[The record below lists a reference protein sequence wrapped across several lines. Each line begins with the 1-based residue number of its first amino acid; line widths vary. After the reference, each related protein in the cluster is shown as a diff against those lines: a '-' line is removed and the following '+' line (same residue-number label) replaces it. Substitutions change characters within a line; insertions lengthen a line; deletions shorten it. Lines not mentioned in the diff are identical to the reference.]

1 MSVARP
7 SQCVF
12 CLFRR
17 SARPVISR
25 KRSLHTTPTRRKEK
39 TDEKVDE
46 KSNQKTEK
54 KPTVEKLDIT
64 KEGRRFRQIKKG
76 EWEQNYSPEQV
87 EAIEAA
93 SKLINPEN
101 FKVGKGAPRTDPW
114 SMNYY
119 DNFEKINPVVDKPI
133 RAPMTNIDDTQRMK
147 TEEEFDQDL
156 AKLMENL
163 PASEQEGVKM
173 FEEFDKNLRLTT
185 GREEAERNPP
195 SAMAPMIP
203 SPETATKKRELG
215 VGDKTPEPALIQ
227 LMQMTG
233 FSQEEIRGLRVKTV
247 LMRIVTNQT
256 RLGKIRSMYYLTIA
270 GNRNG
275 LLGIGE
281 GKASEAPEA
290 RLQSHHRA
298 IRSMKPIL
306 RYENRTI
313 FGDVKGKVGATELEL
328 YARPPGKL
336 FSHSTTLALTDLRQ
350 DSVSVS
356 SSTSGRLPNAPVSMT
371 STRE

>member
-1 MSVARP
+1 MSVART

-17 SARPVISR
+17 STRPAISG

-39 TDEKVDE
+39 ADEE
-46 KSNQKTEK
+46 
-54 KPTVEKLDIT
+54 PTVEKVDIT
-64 KEGRRFRQIKKG
+64 KEGRKFRQVKKE
-76 EWEQNYSPEQV
+76 EWKQNYSAEQV

-101 FKVGKGAPRTDPW
+101 FKIGKGAPRTDPW
-114 SMNYY
+114 SMEYY
-119 DNFEKINPVVDKPI
+119 DNFEQINPVVDKPI
-133 RAPMTNIDDTQRMK
+133 RAPMTNIDDTQRLK

-163 PASEQEGVKM
+163 PASEEEGEKM

-195 SAMAPMIP
+195 SAMAPTIP
-203 SPETATKKRELG
+203 SPKKAMQKG
-215 VGDKTPEPALIQ
+215 PKDKRSGEPPEPGLIR

-233 FSQEEIRGLRVKTV
+233 FSQEEIRNLRVKTV

-256 RLGKIRSMYYLTIA
+256 RLGKIRSMYFLTIA

-281 GKASEAPEA
+281 GKSSEASDA
-290 RLQSHHRA
+290 RLQSQYRA
-298 IRSMKPIL
+298 IRTMKPIL
-306 RYENRTI
+306 RYEKRTI

-328 YARPPGKL
+328 YARPPGEL
-336 FSHSTTLALTDLRQ
+336 VAFSMTLTLTDLHQ
-350 DSVSVS
+350 DLVFAY
-356 SSTSGRLPNAPVSMT
+356 SSTSGRLLNAPA
-371 STRE
+371 STTFTHE

>member
-1 MSVARP
+1 MRLIEARIRDSEKSRDNCLHVLSSCTPESILRAVKMSVARP

-46 KSNQKTEK
+46 KTNQKTEK

-101 FKVGKGAPRTDPW
+101 FTVGKGAPRTDPW

-163 PASEQEGVKM
+163 PAFEQEGVNM

-203 SPETATKKRELG
+203 SPEKATKKSDTFMQER
-215 VGDKTPEPALIQ
+215 TPEPALIQ

-233 FSQEEIRGLRVKTV
+233 IQPRRDQGAAGQDCPDANSHQ
-247 LMRIVTNQT
+247 
-256 RLGKIRSMYYLTIA
+256 SDTI
-270 GNRNG
+270 
-275 LLGIGE
+275 
-281 GKASEAPEA
+281 
-290 RLQSHHRA
+290 
-298 IRSMKPIL
+298 
-306 RYENRTI
+306 
-313 FGDVKGKVGATELEL
+313 
-328 YARPPGKL
+328 
-336 FSHSTTLALTDLRQ
+336 RQ
-350 DSVSVS
+350 DSQHV
-356 SSTSGRLPNAPVSMT
+356 LPHHRRKPQWT
-371 STRE
+371 PRYRRRESQ